1 MSSVS
6 APQSLPRIL
15 FRFLGSMNLAITLLV
30 AVAIAAIIGTVL
42 KQNQPY
48 VDYVLKFG
56 PFWFEIFKALDLYD
70 VYSSSWFLT
79 ILTFLVISTS
89 VCVYRNTPHMLR
101 DMRNFHEHAHQAAL
115 QRLAHHAQWQSSQS
129 LQYSIDYAGALL
141 RHKHYKIKQ
150 LDTKGGLLIAAKK
163 GAGSRLG
170 YIFTHIAIVVI
181 CIGGLLDGNVPLK
194 IAQMRG
200 DIAVETRRIPAS
212 DVPAQSTLPADNQSF
227 RANIDIAEGKAANIA
242 FIDFKD
248 GYLVQKLPFTIHVDD
263 FRIEH
268 YESGQPKSF
277 ESDLAILDKDL
288 GAPVRRTISV
298 NHPFS
303 YKGYTI
309 YQNSFGDGGS
319 QLKLALNPLTG
330 TDGKAQDIEV
340 AVKET
345 FPIKTASGEL
355 SLEISDF
362 RPFNVNPDP
371 TGVKKFRN
379 IGPSFQFKLRKADGT
394 AHEYLNYMQPVEQDG
409 AHFYLSG
416 MRRSPAEPFQ
426 YWFIPADAEKRPDR
440 FLNFLAT
447 LNNPD
452 RLSKIALA
460 TAQSTENSNSLP
472 AAEQQKVA
480 EFMIAIS
487 RQFIEGG
494 NERISAQI
502 EKSVPEAQ
510 RQQVAELYATVLH
523 QFLRNI
529 YLSVLEQEGMDI
541 TQPASDFDMHFFE
554 NAVNALGAAYQYDSP
569 VLITLNSFKHI
580 EATGLQITRSP
591 GQWLVFPGCLLL
603 AVGVF
608 FMFYL
613 PQRRLWVIIRP
624 DGEKTSLTLAGS
636 ALRNRYD
643 FDREFELIRQDLTQK
658 LI

>member
-1 MSSVS
+1 
-6 APQSLPRIL
+6 
-15 FRFLGSMNLAITLLV
+15 MNLAITLLV
-30 AVAIAAIIGTVL
+30 AVAIAAVIGTVL

-48 VDYVLKFG
+48 ADYVLKFG
-56 PFWFEIFKALDLYD
+56 PFWFEIFKTLDLYD

-101 DMRNFHEHAHQAAL
+101 DMRNFHEHAHQTAL
-115 QRLAHHAQWQSSQS
+115 QRLAHHAQWQSGQP
-129 LQYSIDYAGALL
+129 LKHSIDYVSALL
-141 RHKHYKIKQ
+141 RHKRYKIKQ

-170 YIFTHIAIVVI
+170 YIFTHVAIIII

-200 DIAVETRRIPAS
+200 DIEVETRRIPAS
-212 DVPAQSTLPADNQSF
+212 EVPEKSALPADNLSF
-227 RANIDIAEGKAANIA
+227 RANIDITEGKAANIA

-248 GYLVQKLPFTIHVDD
+248 GYLVQKLPFTIRVDD

-277 ESDLAILDKDL
+277 ESDLAIIDKNL
-288 GAPVRRTISV
+288 SAPIRQTISV

-319 QLKLALNPLTG
+319 LLKLALHPLTG
-330 TDGKAQDIEV
+330 ADSKAQEIE
-340 AVKET
+340 ATVKEAH
-345 FPIKTASGEL
+345 PIRTAAGEL
-355 SLEISDF
+355 SLEIADF

-379 IGPSFQFKLRKADGT
+379 IGPSFQFKLRKANGV
-394 AHEYLNYMQPVEQDG
+394 AYEYLNYMQPVEQDG
-409 AHFYLSG
+409 AYFYLSG

-426 YWFIPADAEKRPDR
+426 YWFVPADADKRPDR
-440 FLNFLAT
+440 FLNFLAA

-452 RLSKIALA
+452 RLNQVATA
-460 TAQSTENSNSLP
+460 TAQSTENSKNLP

-480 EFMIAIS
+480 EFMIALS

-510 RQQVAELYATVLH
+510 RKQVAELYATVLH
-523 QFLRNI
+523 QFLINV

-541 TQPASDFDMHFFE
+541 TQPVSDFDMRFFE
-554 NAVNALGAAYQYDSP
+554 NAVNALSVAHQYDSP
-569 VLITLNSFKHI
+569 VLVTLNSFKHI
-580 EATGLQITRSP
+580 EATGLQVTRSP

-613 PQRRLWVIIRP
+613 PQRRLWVIIKP
-624 DGEKTSLTLAGS
+624 EGEKSSLTLAGS

-643 FDREFELIRQDLTQK
+643 FDKEFELIRQDLTQK
-658 LI
+658 LT